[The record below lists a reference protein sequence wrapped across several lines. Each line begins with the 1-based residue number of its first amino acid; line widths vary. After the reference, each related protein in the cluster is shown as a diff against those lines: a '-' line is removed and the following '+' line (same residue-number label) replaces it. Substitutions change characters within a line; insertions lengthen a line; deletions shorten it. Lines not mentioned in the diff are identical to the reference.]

1 MTDAPS
7 PMENLPELDVGVQVV
22 IAERAFPLA
31 EILEIRP
38 GALLELRKRHDA
50 PLDLH
55 VNGAFVG
62 QGRAVDVGERFGLL
76 LEEMAGRRQEPP
88 PQRAPGV
95 SAS

>member
-1 MTDAPS
+1 MPEAPR
-7 PMENLPELDVGVQVV
+7 PLENPPELDVAVHVV
-22 IAERAFPLA
+22 IAERAVPLS

-38 GALLELRKRHDA
+38 GALIELRKRHDA

-62 QGRAVDVGERFGLL
+62 HGRAVDVGERFGLL
-76 LEEMAGRRQEPP
+76 LEEMAGRRKEPP